1 MVGLQMGE
9 EEEKWLFSS
18 SGSQKVQRMIRHR
31 VGPIAVEENFP
42 VLGVEQPAAVSM
54 GRGFQHVGGNP
65 VVGIA
70 APPVFRDRFGF
81 KIGFRLQ
88 HFVGVSQSG
97 GQVPFSDVTGFVTGF
112 F

>member
-1 MVGLQMGE
+1 MGE
-9 EEEKWLFSS
+9 EEEKWLFSA

-42 VLGVEQPAAVSM
+42 VLGVE
-54 GRGFQHVGGNP
+54 
-65 VVGIA
+65 
-70 APPVFRDRFGF
+70 
-81 KIGFRLQ
+81 RLQ